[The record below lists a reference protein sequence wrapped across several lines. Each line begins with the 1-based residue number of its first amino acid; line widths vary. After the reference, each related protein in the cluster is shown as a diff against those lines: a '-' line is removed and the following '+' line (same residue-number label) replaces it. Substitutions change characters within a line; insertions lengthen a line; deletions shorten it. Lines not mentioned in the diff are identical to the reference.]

1 MKYIITAYLWLTS
14 YTYLIVF
21 LLWFLVVSVLFPRD
35 VYMKWVKRALL
46 LFFKLLF
53 IKVKVTGTENVDPDK
68 TYVFMANH
76 VSMYDIPLIL
86 GFIPVDFYGI
96 QAAHHFKVPIF
107 GHVLRA
113 YGNIPID
120 RSNARASYRTI
131 QGAVEHLKSGKNIMI
146 LPEGT
151 RSRKPVMGPFKKL
164 PFVMV
169 KRAEVNILPFS
180 FSGLWAINNTTSKMI
195 RPGTVHVHFGE
206 AITDEVVKNATEEEL
221 MKLTRERIQSYISE
235 P

>member
-1 MKYIITAYLWLTS
+1 MKWAKAYLRF
-14 YTYLIVF
+14 Y
-21 LLWFLVVSVLFPRD
+21 
-35 VYMKWVKRALL
+35 
-46 LFFKLLF
+46 FKILF
-53 IKVKVTGTENVDPDK
+53 IKVEVTGTDNIDPNK
-68 TYVFMANH
+68 TYVFMSNH

-120 RSNARASYRTI
+120 RSSARASYRTI
-131 QGAVEHLKSGKNIMI
+131 QGAVEHLKGGKSIMI

-151 RSRKPVMGPFKKL
+151 RSSKPTMGPFKKL

-169 KRAEVNILPFS
+169 KRAEVNIMPFA
-180 FSGLWAINNTTSKMI
+180 FSGLWSINNTTSKMI
-195 RPGTVHVHFGE
+195 RPGTVRVHFGE
-206 AITDEVVKNATEEEL
+206 AITDEIVKNSTEEEL
-221 MKLTRERIQSYISE
+221 MKLTRERIQSYVSE

>member
-1 MKYIITAYLWLTS
+1 MKYIVSAYLWFISVTFL
-14 YTYLIVF
+14 VFF
-21 LLWFLVVSVLFPRD
+21 LLWFLVVSIVFPRNT
-35 VYMKWVKRALL
+35 YMKWAKAYLR
-46 LFFKLLF
+46 FYFKILF
-53 IKVKVTGTENVDPDK
+53 IKVEVTGTDNIDPNK
-68 TYVFMANH
+68 TYVFMSNH

-120 RSNARASYRTI
+120 RSSARASYRTI
-131 QGAVEHLKSGKNIMI
+131 QGAVEHLKGGKSIMI

-151 RSRKPVMGPFKKL
+151 RSSKPTMGPFKKL

-169 KRAEVNILPFS
+169 KRAEVNIMPFA
-180 FSGLWAINNTTSKMI
+180 FSGLWSINNTTSKMI
-195 RPGTVHVHFGE
+195 RPGTVRVHFGE
-206 AITDEVVKNATEEEL
+206 AITDEIVKNSTEEEL
-221 MKLTRERIQSYISE
+221 MKLTRERIQSYVSE

>member
-1 MKYIITAYLWLTS
+1 
-14 YTYLIVF
+14 
-21 LLWFLVVSVLFPRD
+21 
-35 VYMKWVKRALL
+35 MKWVRSYLH
-46 LFFKLLF
+46 FFLKALF
-53 IKVKVTGTENVDPDK
+53 IKVEVSGLENIDPNK

-76 VSMYDIPLIL
+76 VSMYDIPLLL
-86 GFIPVDFYGI
+86 GSIPVDFYGI

-107 GHVLRA
+107 GHVLKA

-151 RSRKPVMGPFKKL
+151 RSRKPTMGPFKKL

-169 KRAEVNILPFS
+169 KRAEVNILPFA

-195 RPGTVHVHFGE
+195 RPGRVHVHFGE
-206 AITDEVVKNATEEEL
+206 AISDEVVKNSTEEEL
-221 MKLTRERIQSYISE
+221 MKLTRERIQSYIRE

>member
-1 MKYIITAYLWLTS
+1 MKYIVAAYLWFVSWTFLVLFLFWF
-14 YTYLIVF
+14 LIVM
-21 LLWFLVVSVLFPRD
+21 VLFPRD
-35 VYMKWVKRALL
+35 TYMKWVKSLL
-46 LFFKLLF
+46 RLFFKLLF
-53 IKVKVTGTENVDPDK
+53 IKVKVSGTENIDPNK
-68 TYVFMANH
+68 TYVFMSNH
-76 VSMYDIPLIL
+76 VSMYDIPLLL

-96 QAAHHFKVPIF
+96 QAAQHFKVPIF
-107 GHVLRA
+107 GHVLKA

-131 QGAVEHLKSGKNIMI
+131 QGAVEHLKGGKNIMI

-164 PFVMV
+164 PFVMA
-169 KRAEVNILPFS
+169 KRAEVNIMPFA
-180 FSGLWAINNTTSKMI
+180 FSGLWKINNTTSKMI
-195 RPGTVHVHFGE
+195 HPGTVHIHFGE
-206 AITDEVVKNATEEEL
+206 AISADIVTNTKEEEM